1 MSYNKL
7 FPMIAAVAAVGCGA
21 GVHAASASHQAYGS
35 EVVSVRVKLAD
46 LDLAN
51 PAGAAAG
58 LRRIHQAAKEICGP
72 EPGLAVLEMRQIYR
86 NCIDDAVDHAVDRL
100 GNPIVSAMNGG
111 NRSAVMAS
119 NGH

>member
-1 MSYNKL
+1 
-7 FPMIAAVAAVGCGA
+7 MIAAVAAIGCGA

-51 PAGAAAG
+51 PAGAAVG
-58 LRRIHQAAKEICGP
+58 LRRIHQAAKEICGS
-72 EPGLAVLEMRQIYR
+72 EPSFGDLDMGRIYR
-86 NCIDDAVDHAVDRL
+86 ACVDDAVDHAVDRL
-100 GNPIVSAMNGG
+100 GNPMVAALNGG
-111 NRSAVMAS
+111 RGSAVLAS